1 MSSEKQTD
9 DRWIKSV
16 LPRAKQTAKRVDE
29 AKQRLPVIHRLPLRR
44 IGLIGGLIVGL
55 TVLLWPDLPFV
66 RHEYKIGETVGRD
79 ILADRN
85 YRIVDKAAT
94 TELRHQAA
102 LRARAVFDYD
112 QSAARRALLA
122 LKKTLVP
129 LEQFFIQARRNYES
143 ALSTRAWSQ
152 AGGRLLL
159 QVRTRP
165 RRPWPPLL
173 FGLADDLFRA
183 RLADLNRTAPHQEAD
198 GDRILA
204 WVMSRPDL
212 KKKLTGLE
220 QAFERNLVPGLT
232 LDLPTR
238 SWVGLRRAGYPSR
251 IRNQVAALVGVELGR
266 GVVGHRSI
274 LSRERPKGIIL
285 RYLPSRTEQVV
296 KDVGRLTDLRQAYR
310 RINLQYRALS
320 RRFTPD
326 IAEAIILMARS
337 LLRPNVTINTA
348 ETIDRRDK
356 AMRTVKPRIIKIF
369 RGDVIISRGEKITPA
384 DWVKLEAM
392 RNANPLGKTLFVTL
406 GLILLLLTL
415 FYTTYRVGGRQ
426 LGTTGLHLPDLALM
440 VVTILLVAVMA
451 RGVGF
456 LASELPKDV
465 LPINPSSFPWLA
477 PMAFG
482 GIIVSVF
489 MGIGAAVLFG
499 VCVAVVGAWV
509 MPQQLYYFLFVLV
522 GSLAGAMAVHQ
533 GRGRTRFLLAGAV
546 TGGANVLVVAGQLLI
561 QDSFFHFQGLIAL
574 AFAFSGG
581 LLAGVLA
588 SGLVPLAEV
597 LLGYTTEVKLQDL
610 ASLDRPA
617 LRELMVQAP
626 GTYHH
631 SIVVGNLVE
640 AAAKEIGANP
650 MLAKAA
656 AYYHDIGKIK
666 KPLYFVENQTNGF
679 NRHEKLAPSLSALIL
694 ISHVK
699 DGVELAKSYGLGREI
714 ADIIA
719 QHHGTNVIKYFYQKA
734 LDRSEKGQR
743 SEVNIENF
751 RYPGPKPQ
759 TKEAGLVL
767 LADAVEAAGKTLV
780 DPTPSR
786 VKGMVQKIINTIFS
800 DGQLDE
806 CELTLKDLHNIA
818 RNFNQVLAGMFH
830 QRIEYPE
837 PVDKG
842 GPGRRKGN
850 GDLHQRSANGGSDQ
864 SSGPEPADQENL
876 KRLGGD

>member
-1 MSSEKQTD
+1 MSSEKPTD

-44 IGLIGGLIVGL
+44 ISLIMVLILGL

-66 RHEYKIGETVGRD
+66 RHEYKIGETVNRD

-94 TELRHQAA
+94 TELRHRAA
-102 LRARAVFDYD
+102 LQARAVFDYD
-112 QSAARRALLA
+112 QSAARRIVAGLN
-122 LKKTLVP
+122 KTMVP
-129 LEQFFIQARRNYES
+129 LEKFFTAARRNYEFD
-143 ALSTRAWSQ
+143 LYLRTWNQ
-152 AGGRLLL
+152 AGEHLLS

-165 RRPWPPLL
+165 RRPWPTVLIDLAGNL
-173 FGLADDLFRA
+173 FQS
-183 RLADLNRTAPHQEAD
+183 RLADLNRAPPPLEGD
-198 GDRILA
+198 GDRVLA
-204 WVMSRPDL
+204 RIMSRPAL
-212 KKKLTGLE
+212 KKKLARLE
-220 QAFERNLVPGLT
+220 KALERNLVRGLT

-238 SWVGLRRAGYPSR
+238 SWVGLRRAGYSSR
-251 IRNQVAALVGVELGR
+251 IRDQVAALVTDELAR

-274 LSRERPKGIIL
+274 LNRERLKGIIL

-296 KDVGRLTDLRQAYR
+296 KDVNRLTDLRQAYR
-310 RINLQYRALS
+310 RINSQYRALS
-320 RRFTPD
+320 RRFTPG
-326 IAEAIILMARS
+326 IAEAIVLMARS

-356 AMRTVKPRIIKIF
+356 AMRAVKPKIIKIF
-369 RGDVIISRGEKITPA
+369 RGDVIISRGEKIAPA
-384 DWVKLEAM
+384 DWVKLEAL
-392 RNANPLGKTLFVTL
+392 RNANPLGKTIFVTL
-406 GLILLLLTL
+406 GMVLLLLTL
-415 FYTTYRVGGRQ
+415 FYTTYRVGGRE

-440 VVTILLVAVMA
+440 VTTILLLAVMA

-456 LASELPKDV
+456 LASELPKDM
-465 LPINPSSFPWLA
+465 LPIHPSSFLWLA

-482 GIIVSVF
+482 AIIVSVF
-489 MGIGAAVLFG
+489 MGIGPAVLFG
-499 VCVAVVGAWV
+499 VCAAVVGAWV
-509 MPQQLYYFLFVLV
+509 MPQQMYYFLFVLV

-533 GRGRTRFLLAGAV
+533 GRGRTRFLVAGAV

-561 QDSFFHFQGLIAL
+561 QDSFFHFQGLLAL
-574 AFAFSGG
+574 SFAFSGG
-581 LLAGVLA
+581 VLAGVLA
-588 SGLVPLAEV
+588 SGLVPLAEL
-597 LLGYTTEVKLQDL
+597 LLGYTTEVKLMDL

-650 MLAKAA
+650 VLAKVA

-699 DGVELAKSYGLGREI
+699 DGVELAKGYGLGHEI
-714 ADIIA
+714 TDIIA
-719 QHHGTNVIKYFYQKA
+719 QHHGTNVIKFFYQKA
-734 LDRSEKGQR
+734 MDRAEKGQR
-743 SEVNIENF
+743 AEVNIENF

-767 LADAVEAAGKTLV
+767 LADSVEAASKTLV

-806 CELTLKDLHNIA
+806 CELTLKDLHKIA

-850 GDLHQRSANGGSDQ
+850 GDHHQRSANNGPDQ
-864 SSGPEPADQENL
+864 PSGPEPADRENL